1 MDAKERRKQYRE
13 SIREQQ
19 EDSYSRKDQS
29 GKFKTI
35 FNEDCPNDLFWKCLE
50 GKHELNF
57 IPFIAGSQH
66 PHRKEGKS
74 AYMVDVWRHEK
85 IGPSENAY
93 ICLNLTFG
101 QECPICEEQAQ
112 LKKADAPDNEVK
124 ALNAKHRTIYNIQ
137 CLDNDKEKAK
147 GIQIWDSPYHSFERL
162 LVERAE
168 EKKGGKVY
176 FSDPDDGKIVSF
188 KRKGMGP
195 LNTEFLN
202 IDFEDREKPISDELL
217 DKAYHLDMLLH
228 IPTYEEVEAALKGK
242 VVEKEEKAAL
252 DKRASEKVE
261 EKGDDNFP
269 DNECPH
275 DHVFA
280 EEFGNHDECAEC
292 VNFIPCEEGNK
303 EFLEERKK
311 KMAAARKA
319 KEEAKREPEP
329 PPARRS
335 SRSATR

>member
-1 MDAKERRKQYRE
+1 MTSAADRRKQYRE
-13 SIREQQ
+13 DIRKQQ
-19 EDSYSRKDQS
+19 EDSYTRRDQG

-35 FNEDCPNDLFWKCLE
+35 YKEGAPDIFWKCLE

-93 ICLNLTFG
+93 ICLNLTFE
-101 QECPICEEQAQ
+101 QECPICEEQAK
-112 LKKADAPDNEVK
+112 LKRADAPDAEVN
-124 ALNAKHRTIYNIQ
+124 ALNARHRAIYNIQ

-147 GIQIWDSPYHSFERL
+147 GIQIWDSPYHGFERL

-176 FSDPDDGKIVSF
+176 FSDPDDGMIVSF

-195 LNTEFLN
+195 KNTEFLN
-202 IDFEDREKPISDELL
+202 IDFEPREKPISDELL
-217 DKAYHLDMLLH
+217 DKACQLDLLLH

-242 VVEKEEKAAL
+242 VVEKEVVDKKASKKEKE
-252 DKRASEKVE
+252 DE
-261 EKGDDNFP
+261 EVGDDNFP

-275 DHVFA
+275 EHTFA
-280 EEFGNHDECAEC
+280 EEFGNHDECPEC
-292 VNFIPCEEGNK
+292 INFTSCEEGNK
-303 EFLEERKK
+303 EFLAEKK
-311 KMAAARKA
+311 KKLDAARKA
-319 KEEAKREPEP
+319 KGEEKKDPEP
-329 PPARRS
+329 TGRRT
-335 SRSATR
+335 SRSAAR